1 MGAQAP
7 AGADTLISSLS
18 DLQIGISQEV
28 LSKVSPLGELCNLER
43 LELLAHLKAAGLPL
57 SQRQQV
63 ANALGSAKRHGRIL
77 LHPPPPTLPDMSDSG
92 AGSSASATRLPCG
105 KLKPAPGVTTVKLDA
120 KQHCRIWVISDA
132 HSDHPSNW
140 EWIKTRLPRRA
151 ANAFDVC
158 LCAGDV
164 SDRMEV
170 LSETLKVLKSRFD
183 EVVFAAGNH
192 DVWQKPKHILPPG
205 HVNDP
210 ADPEARTS
218 LDRLHEVHRMC
229 ESLGVHTQPLWLVA
243 DSIGG
248 GGAGGDGGDGGEHAA
263 ADGSGGIS
271 DATSTRDL
279 LLVPLSSWYHN
290 SWDREPDLSGD
301 EHGEDGFTRLWT
313 DYHLCKWPDG
323 IKNGSLALAEH
334 FSRLNEP
341 FLRQLCAHLPYPSA
355 AGRPEPAVR
364 LSKVETY
371 AMYGETPRG
380 GPGALWTSVDSST
393 FFTPRKVPRATQRLE
408 GLSADDAAAAR
419 ERAGDPGV
427 TGGVAGGRPFIIS
440 LSHMVP
446 RQELIPEKRML
457 LQPSLHKVS
466 GSDPL
471 EAQIRRLMP
480 DVHVFGHTH
489 LNMDLTLDGI
499 RYVQWPLGT
508 PREQKAQTRVS
519 SFGLMCIYDGSS
531 GGESA
536 QHWTHWG
543 RHYEE
548 FERDLTKVARPPYVT
563 AVTSSFSGPAKQA
576 RSTWGH
582 EQSLQHAAG
591 ASSVGTNEIS
601 RAHLSRRGDEAR

>member
-1 MGAQAP
+1 MQQ
-7 AGADTLISSLS
+7 LS
-18 DLQIGISQEV
+18 
-28 LSKVSPLGELCNLER
+28 
-43 LELLAHLKAAGLPL
+43 
-57 SQRQQV
+57 
-63 ANALGSAKRHGRIL
+63 
-77 LHPPPPTLPDMSDSG
+77 
-92 AGSSASATRLPCG
+92 
-105 KLKPAPGVTTVKLDA
+105 
-120 KQHCRIWVISDA
+120 
-132 HSDHPSNW
+132 
-140 EWIKTRLPRRA
+140 
-151 ANAFDVC
+151 
-158 LCAGDV
+158 
-164 SDRMEV
+164 
-170 LSETLKVLKSRFD
+170 
-183 EVVFAAGNH
+183 
-192 DVWQKPKHILPPG
+192 
-205 HVNDP
+205 
-210 ADPEARTS
+210 
-218 LDRLHEVHRMC
+218 
-229 ESLGVHTQPLWLVA
+229 
-243 DSIGG
+243 
-248 GGAGGDGGDGGEHAA
+248 
-263 ADGSGGIS
+263 
-271 DATSTRDL
+271 
-279 LLVPLSSWYHN
+279 
-290 SWDREPDLSGD
+290 
-301 EHGEDGFTRLWT
+301 
-313 DYHLCKWPDG
+313 
-323 IKNGSLALAEH
+323 
-334 FSRLNEP
+334 
-341 FLRQLCAHLPYPSA
+341 AHLPYPSA
-355 AGRPEPAVR
+355 AGRPEPAVT
-364 LSKVETY
+364 LSKEETY
-371 AMYGETPRG
+371 ALYGETPRG
-380 GPGALWTSVDSST
+380 GPGPLWTSVESST

-408 GLSADDAAAAR
+408 GLSADDAAAPR
-419 ERAGDPGV
+419 ERGGDPGV
-427 TGGVAGGRPFIIS
+427 TGGVAGSRPFIIS

-601 RAHLSRRGDEAR
+601 RAHLSRRGDLAQQNEGASHEAR